1 MLTPG
6 IHDIPMADYLADPCP
21 EPSLSSGCAHRL
33 LTRSPLHAWAEH
45 PRLGGRSGGDSNASD
60 KGSVAH
66 DMLLGGEGKI
76 CVIDPADYR
85 SKPTKDDP
93 DGAIPKGWTNG
104 AIRSAR
110 DMARGN
116 GLTPI
121 LAAEYGAVRKMAD
134 VARQFL
140 NTTELAGV
148 LDSGK
153 PEQTL
158 IWQEGPTWFRARPD
172 WLTNS
177 GDVML
182 HYKTT
187 EASANPAPFI
197 RGLLPGMGYDVSL
210 AFYRRGW
217 KALGGSHE
225 TLHVILVQEQSAPY
239 ACSLV
244 ALSPVMLAIAEE
256 KVERAIDTWASC
268 MKTRRWPA
276 YSPAIHYAEPTAW
289 QLAEAEAA
297 LQGRGC
303 ES

>member
-1 MLTPG
+1 MG
-6 IHDIPMADYLADPCP
+6 NAAFV
-21 EPSLSSGCAHRL
+21 GC
-33 LTRSPLHAWAEH
+33 
-45 PRLGGRSGGDSNASD
+45 
-60 KGSVAH
+60 VAVAT
-66 DMLLGGEGKI
+66 K
-76 CVIDPADYR
+76 PA
-85 SKPTKDDP
+85 KDDP
-93 DGAIPKGWTNG
+93 DGSVPKGWTNG
-104 AIRSAR
+104 LIRAAR
-110 DMARGN
+110 DTARDN

-148 LDSGK
+148 LDCGK

-172 WLTNS
+172 WLTDDGS
-177 GDVML
+177 IML

-197 RGLLPGMGYDVSL
+197 RGLLPSMGYDVSL

-217 KALGGSHE
+217 EALGGQCE
-225 TLHVILVQEQSAPY
+225 TLHLILVQEQSAPY

-244 ALSPVMLAIAEE
+244 GLSPVMMAIADE
-256 KVERAIDTWASC
+256 KVQRAIDTWAAC
-268 MKTRRWPA
+268 MKTGRWPA
-276 YSPAIHYAEPTAW
+276 YSPQIHYAEPTAW

-297 LQGRGC
+297 LQSKGF

>member
-1 MLTPG
+1 MNTG
-6 IHDIPMADYLADPCP
+6 IHNIPMADYLADPCP
-21 EPSLSSGCAHRL
+21 EASLSSGCAHRL
-33 LTRSPLHAWAEH
+33 LTRSPLHAWSEH
-45 PRLGGRSGGDSNASD
+45 PRLGGRSGSESNASE

-104 AIRSAR
+104 AIRAAR

-121 LAAEYGAVRKMAD
+121 LAAEYGAVIKMAE

-140 NTTELAGV
+140 STTDLAGA
-148 LDSGK
+148 LDNGK
-153 PEQTL
+153 SEQTL
-158 IWQEGPTWFRARPD
+158 IWQEGKTWFRARPD
-172 WLTNS
+172 WLTDD
-177 GDVML
+177 GRLML

-197 RGLLPGMGYDVSL
+197 RGLLPNMGYDVSL

-217 KALGGSHE
+217 EALGGSPD
-225 TLHVILVQEQSAPY
+225 TLHVILVQEQSPPY

-244 ALSPVMLAIAEE
+244 ALSPVMLAIADE
-256 KVERAIDTWASC
+256 KVQRAVDTWEKC
-268 MKTRRWPA
+268 MRTNRWPA

-297 LQGRGC
+297 MQSRGF